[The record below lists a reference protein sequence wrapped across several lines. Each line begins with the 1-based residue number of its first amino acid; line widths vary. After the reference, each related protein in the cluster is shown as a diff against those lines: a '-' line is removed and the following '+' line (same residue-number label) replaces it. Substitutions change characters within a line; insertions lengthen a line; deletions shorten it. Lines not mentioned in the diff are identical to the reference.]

1 MRRNR
6 RPRILIRMHT
16 PAQFRDWVLPAG
28 TLFTLSEAISLAL
41 AYFTVGLTVTTLHIS
56 EGTSPQV
63 MLASIFLV
71 NAVTPTLAFA
81 AVVASGGTTLA
92 GVLSGWLVSARFG
105 LVAAAIAPRMWA
117 SRGKRAAAAH
127 FAFDTNVAIAQREP
141 DDHNAQRV
149 YVAAA
154 IWLCIPWWVGG
165 VLGVIIGERLG
176 DPQSLGLDAVFPA
189 VLLAIIW
196 PQMRDRTRIP
206 IAGLAAATA
215 LLLVEIAPGGIPVV
229 VGACGALFAARR
241 RPENDPVA

>member
-1 MRRNR
+1 
-6 RPRILIRMHT
+6 MHT

-56 EGTSPQV
+56 DGTSPQV

-81 AVVASGGTTLA
+81 TVVASGGTTAA
-92 GVLSGWLVSARFG
+92 GVLSGWLVSTRFG
-105 LVAAAIAPRMWA
+105 LVAAGIAPRMWA

-127 FAFDTNVAIAQREP
+127 FAFDTNVALAQREP

-154 IWLCIPWWVGG
+154 IWLCIPWWIGG

-196 PQMRDRTRIP
+196 PQLRDRTRIP
-206 IAGLAAATA
+206 IAGLAAVAA
-215 LLLVEIAPGGIPVV
+215 LLLVEIAPGGVPVV